1 MERITVWMARVGFLS
16 IAACTFGLSFDAIRD
31 VAQNTGAVD
40 PSLAWIVPLAVDGMI
55 VTATA
60 VLWTESLSG
69 RGWHL
74 FPLAAIIGPA
84 ALSMWANVA
93 HASGTTLLAQVLAAV
108 PPAGLILSLEL
119 VSWQIRRERTTAP
132 RFTPAWVDRRRRD
145 AARAGAAAADG
156 GQVDRRRRYVGPVDH
171 DGNPPDDVAVDVVAH
186 DAVPHD
192 GEGVAARSDHRTG
205 GQADAG
211 PADGAPERPDVDEH
225 GRAGGGGRNL
235 IYVDDEWRDAPA
247 SPSAGGQAGAGDPLR
262 TPPATDRSRVPAGQ
276 LQIDRDDTGRLTLD
290 LPPERR
296 SKEVWTQIIQAV
308 QESGEVPTQRQLA
321 AELNVP
327 RSRVRRAIERNRDQ
341 WEELVGRVDADD
353 REIPVTSGAGSEAG

>member
-1 MERITVWMARVGFLS
+1 MERITVWMARIGFLS

-31 VAQNTGAVD
+31 VAQHTGAVD
-40 PSLAWIVPLAVDGMI
+40 PGLAWIVPLAVDGMI

-119 VSWQIRRERTTAP
+119 VSWQIRRERTMAP
-132 RFTPAWVDRRRRD
+132 RFTPAWVDRGRRE
-145 AARAGAAAADG
+145 AARAGATTTREDRPA
-156 GQVDRRRRYVGPVDH
+156 DRRRRAAAPVDP
-171 DGNPPDDVAVDVVAH
+171 DGTVPADLGADAAAVDVGA
-186 DAVPHD
+186 
-192 GEGVAARSDHRTG
+192 EGV
-205 GQADAG
+205 
-211 PADGAPERPDVDEH
+211 
-225 GRAGGGGRNL
+225 
-235 IYVDDEWRDAPA
+235 
-247 SPSAGGQAGAGDPLR
+247 GDPLR
-262 TPPATDRSRVPAGQ
+262 TPPSRGRSDRPADQ

-321 AELNVP
+321 AELKVP
-327 RSRVRRAIERNRDQ
+327 RSRVRRAIERNRDE
-341 WEELVGRVDADD
+341 WEELVSGVDVED
-353 REIPVTSGAGSEAG
+353 RATPVTSGAGSDTG